1 MSKRLNQEVKQTI
14 DELWERGM
22 DASLLSRE
30 IENIIDDRWPYY
42 EAERDWR
49 DVAER
54 LGLM

>member
-30 IENIIDDRWPYY
+30 IENIIDDRWPHY

-49 DVAER
+49 NVAER

>member
-1 MSKRLNQEVKQTI
+1 MSKRLNREVKQTI

-22 DASLLSRE
+22 DASLLSHE
-30 IENIIDDRWPYY
+30 IENIIDDRWPHY